1 MRASVIAIAT
11 AIKWR
16 FFIVLLLRSSF
27 YKTSAQPRAGRARPV
42 GGWQLAVGS
51 CVERAVLTLP
61 RHKRQ
66 QTTGT
71 SNLVKHSP
79 RNPAPTANRQPPT
92 QPVIMP
98 RMLFR
103 RLVLFCSLALA
114 SAASGQQKVI
124 VLGFD
129 GVDARYTEQW
139 MNEGKLPNLARLRQ
153 TGTFRPLTPTTPAQT
168 PVSWSTFSTGID
180 PGRTGIFDFLRRDPK
195 TYLPVF
201 AAFDET
207 TEPLLLGKRNP
218 IAFAAA
224 VLILFA
230 LLCGASAA
238 LGRRKLAMVLIACGI
253 LLAPAVFFAV
263 QKYVPEALPG
273 VINRRQG
280 IPFWEAAANKGKKAT
295 IVHVPV
301 TFPATDFHEGHMLS
315 GLGVPDVSGR
325 VGKPFYFTSELDFQR
340 GGSNEFSIDV
350 VQLEDNRGVI
360 QTQIQGPPNKLFGNP
375 PYISIPMTITV
386 AEDRNSIQIEVSEQ
400 KLTLKAGE
408 WTGWVNFV
416 FPFNP
421 LIKVKGISRF
431 HLLSVQPEV
440 KLYLSPINFD
450 PRSLPPGFKV
460 SSPSDWAPQLAKEH
474 GPYKTLGWQI
484 DTWAISEG
492 FATEKIFWDDMEWTV
507 AQSRKMFEALL
518 QRDDDLIVQCFEFPD
533 RVGHVF
539 WRIVDPKH
547 PAYDAKLA
555 AQWGDALLRSYQ
567 LMDEI
572 VGDAMK
578 AAERKNALLLI
589 ASDHGF
595 ASFRKHVHY
604 NTWLVLNGYM
614 TLKTGVQVKDRNLE
628 MLFDQGQF
636 WENVDWSKTR
646 AYAMGLGEVYVN
658 LKGRESQGVVNP
670 GPEYDALKKELQ
682 QKLVAMVDPETGERP
697 VRRVV
702 TREQAYRQFDP
713 NMIPDLFVM
722 NNDGYRVSWQTS
734 LGGVPKQVFEPNK
747 AVWSG
752 DHCSV
757 DPEIV
762 KGIFFTNRKLT
773 TTRAPYI
780 ADVYPTVLGA
790 LGVAAPYTLDGVE
803 LR

>member
-1 MRASVIAIAT
+1 M
-11 AIKWR
+11 
-16 FFIVLLLRSSF
+16 FLR
-27 YKTSAQPRAGRARPV
+27 T
-42 GGWQLAVGS
+42 
-51 CVERAVLTLP
+51 LTLLAALTLTAAAGA
-61 RHKRQ
+61 Q
-66 QTTGT
+66 Q
-71 SNLVKHSP
+71 
-79 RNPAPTANRQPPT
+79 
-92 QPVIMP
+92 
-98 RMLFR
+98 
-103 RLVLFCSLALA
+103 
-114 SAASGQQKVI
+114 QQKVI

-129 GVDARYTEQW
+129 GVDANYTERW
-139 MNEGKLPNLARLRQ
+139 MNEGKLPNLAKLRA
-153 TGTFRPLTPTTPAQT
+153 TGTFRPLLPTTPAQT
-168 PVSWSTFSTGID
+168 PVSWSTFSTGVD
-180 PGRTGIFDFLRRDPK
+180 PGRTGIFDFLRRNPK

-207 TEPLLLGKRNP
+207 TEPFLLGKRNP
-218 IAFAAA
+218 IAFAAG
-224 VLILFA
+224 VTLLFA
-230 LLCGASAA
+230 LIAAVLLLRRRRVGGLVLLVIGVAVGAGTFAA
-238 LGRRKLAMVLIACGI
+238 VK
-253 LLAPAVFFAV
+253 
-263 QKYVPEALPG
+263 KYIPEKRPG

-280 IPFWEAAANKGKKAT
+280 IPFWDAASQAGKKAT
-295 IVHVPV
+295 IIHVPV
-301 TFPATDFHEGHMLS
+301 TFPATDFGHGDHQGHMLS

-325 VGKPFYFTSELDFQR
+325 VGKPFYFTSELDFKR
-340 GGSNEFSIDV
+340 AGTNEFSIEV
-350 VQLEDNRGVI
+350 VQLEDNKGVI
-360 QTQIQGPPNKLFGNP
+360 QTTIQGPPNKLFGDP

-386 AEDRNSIQIEVSEQ
+386 AEDRNSIEIEVSG
-400 KLTLKAGE
+400 KKYPLKAGE
-408 WTGWVNFV
+408 WTGWVDFV

-421 LIKVKGISRF
+421 LIKVRGISRF

-450 PRSLPPGFKV
+450 PRSLPPGFKI
-460 SSPSDWAPQLAKEH
+460 SGPTDWAPELAKEL

-507 AQSRKMFEALL
+507 AQSRKIFNSLL
-518 QRDDDLIVQCFEFPD
+518 QRDDDLLVQCFEFPD

-555 AQWGDALLRSYQ
+555 AEWGDAVLKSYQ

-578 AAERKNALLLI
+578 AAERKNALLLV

-595 ASFRKHVHY
+595 ASFRRHVHY

-614 TLKTGVQVKDRNLE
+614 TLKTGVQVKDRNVE

-658 LKGRESQGVVNP
+658 VKGREAQGIVEP
-670 GPEYDALKKELQ
+670 GAEYDALKKELQ
-682 QKLVAMVDPETGERP
+682 TRLVAMVDPETNEHP
-697 VRRVV
+697 VRRVL
-702 TREQAYRQFDP
+702 TREEAYKKFDP

-734 LGGVPKQVFEPNK
+734 LGGVPKVLFEDNK

-773 TTRAPYI
+773 TARAPYI

-790 LGVAAPYTLDGVE
+790 LGVKAPYEVDGVE

>member
-1 MRASVIAIAT
+1 M
-11 AIKWR
+11 
-16 FFIVLLLRSSF
+16 LL
-27 YKTSAQPRAGRARPV
+27 
-42 GGWQLAVGS
+42 
-51 CVERAVLTLP
+51 
-61 RHKRQ
+61 
-66 QTTGT
+66 
-71 SNLVKHSP
+71 
-79 RNPAPTANRQPPT
+79 
-92 QPVIMP
+92 
-98 RMLFR
+98 R
-103 RLVLFCSLALA
+103 RLVLLAVLA
-114 SAASGQQKVI
+114 FPACLHAADQKVI

-129 GVDARYTEQW
+129 GVDANFTERW
-139 MNEGKLPNLARLRQ
+139 MNEGKLPNLARLRAN
-153 TGTFRPLTPTTPAQT
+153 GTFRPLMPTTPAQT

-207 TEPLLLGKRNP
+207 TEPFLLGKRNP
-218 IAFAAA
+218 IAFAVAVALLFALIAA
-224 VLILFA
+224 VLFLRRRRLGGFIL
-230 LLCGASAA
+230 LVLGLA
-238 LGRRKLAMVLIACGI
+238 LGVGMFA
-253 LLAPAVFFAV
+253 AVK
-263 QKYVPEALPG
+263 KYIPETRPG

-280 IPFWEAAANKGKKAT
+280 IPFWEAASSAGKKAT

-301 TFPATDFHEGHMLS
+301 TFPATDFGHGEHSGHMLS

-325 VGKPFYFTSELDFQR
+325 VGKPFFFTSELDFKR
-340 GGSNEFSIDV
+340 SGANEFSIEV
-350 VQLEDNRGVI
+350 VQLEDNKGVV
-360 QTQIQGPPNKLFGNP
+360 QTTIQGPPNKLFHDP
-375 PYISIPMTITV
+375 PYISIPMTITI
-386 AEDRNSIQIEVSEQ
+386 ADDRNSIEIDVSG
-400 KLTLKAGE
+400 KKYSLKAGE
-408 WTGWVNFV
+408 WTGWVDFV

-421 LIKVKGISRF
+421 LIKIHGISRF

-450 PRSLPPGFKV
+450 PRQLPPGFKI
-460 SSPSDWAPQLAKEH
+460 SAPTAWAPELAKQH

-507 AQSRKMFEALL
+507 TQSRKIFNSLL
-518 QRDDDLIVQCFEFPD
+518 QRDDDLLVQCFEFPD

-555 AQWGDALLRSYQ
+555 AEWGDALLKSYQ
-567 LMDEI
+567 LMDQI

-578 AAERKNALLLI
+578 AAERKNALLI
-589 ASDHGF
+589 VASDHGF
-595 ASFRKHVHY
+595 ASFRRHVHY
-604 NTWLVLNGYM
+604 TTWLVLNGYM
-614 TLKTGVQVKDRNLE
+614 TLKTGVQVKDRNVE

-658 LKGRESQGVVNP
+658 LKGREAQGIVEP
-670 GPEYDALKKELQ
+670 GADYDALKKELQ
-682 QKLVAMVDPETGERP
+682 TRLVQMVDPETNEHP
-697 VRRVV
+697 VRRVL
-702 TREQAYRQFDP
+702 TREQAYKKFDP

-734 LGGVPKQVFEPNK
+734 LGGVPKVLFEDNK

-762 KGIFFTNRKLT
+762 KGIFFTNRKVGT
-773 TTRAPYI
+773 QRSPYI

-790 LGVAAPYTLDGVE
+790 LGVNAPYELDGVE